1 VRLNLKALKPRPT
14 RQAKLLALNLTYRV
28 PLHFAAILEADIK
41 AACERFNLSAQPG
54 YGKTARVPLLKR
66 VYIKRAKL
74 REEQLLITANT
85 IPWQ

>member
-1 VRLNLKALKPRPT
+1 MKALKPGPP

-28 PLHFAAILEADIK
+28 PLHLAAIPEADIK
-41 AACERFNLSAQPG
+41 AARERLNLSAQLG
-54 YGKTARVPLLKR
+54 CGKTARFFAQR

-74 REEQLLITANT
+74 REEQLLTTANT